1 MTRKMNVET
10 DLKGNFMDSM
20 LLSPVCERNVKKIL
34 MITITIMIMIMITI
48 RFIQDNPASV
58 KSIGLK
64 EDPL

>member
-1 MTRKMNVET
+1 MNVET
-10 DLKGNFMDSM
+10 GLKGNFMDSM

-34 MITITIMIMIMITI
+34 MITITIMIMIMILITI

-58 KSIGLK
+58 KSTGLK